1 MSDTDK
7 IESGKKAE
15 ILVMKAA
22 AELRKAAT
30 LDKKRYAELSG
41 VADYLESI
49 IHETELGYGD
59 PLFPEAEGGG
69 PMSAEDEIK
78 RMMKPFKVRLSR

>member
-1 MSDTDK
+1 MGDK
-7 IESGKKAE
+7 DKKAS

-22 AELRKAAT
+22 TEIRRAAALDRKRQAEL
-30 LDKKRYAELSG
+30 LS

-59 PLFPEAEGGG
+59 PLFPEAPAAALTPE
-69 PMSAEDEIK
+69 EEIK
-78 RMMKPFKVRLSR
+78 KMIKPFRVRLSR